1 MMYLP
6 LAEATV
12 ITFLAPMLAGYICHV
27 LIKDPFTRTEQLASL
42 VALAGII
49 LIARP
54 LSLFGPAAST
64 TVGVAAPEDHTNS
77 TAIAAIPPEPTSPA
91 SGAEAT
97 PAQRLLAILVA
108 LIGVLGGAAAL
119 ASIRVIGTRA
129 HPRTSHP
136 RCFAPT
142 EPCRSRSAANRK
154 PMN

>member
-1 MMYLP
+1 MVYLP

-42 VALAGII
+42 VALAGVI

-54 LSLFGPAAST
+54 LSLFGPAAPT
-64 TVGVAAPEDHTNS
+64 TAAVTAPETHTNS
-77 TAIAAIPPEPTSPA
+77 TTTPDPTSPA
-91 SGAEAT
+91 LDAGAT
-97 PAQRLLAILVA
+97 PAQRLLAISVA
-108 LIGVLGGAAAL
+108 LLGVLGGAAAL

-136 RCFAPT
+136 RCFCPL
-142 EPCRSRSAANRK
+142 
-154 PMN
+154 